1 MKRPTLMEGKDM
13 AAPRGEQLID
23 GVAEP
28 QHYVQ
33 RSEREL
39 RRQSVHRLQIGLFGL
54 AAMLLIVGLAN
65 IIMDQAQTVDAR
77 DPIEQVIAADEP
89 QEEAVIDPLADAGVV
104 PAADPTPGPGGASPA
119 KK

>member
-1 MKRPTLMEGKDM
+1 MVGK
-13 AAPRGEQLID
+13 ASTALNGERLIE

-65 IIMDQAQTVDAR
+65 IIMDRAQTVDAQ
-77 DPIEQVIAADEP
+77 DPIEQVIAVDEP
-89 QEEAVIDPLADAGVV
+89 EEEAVIDPLADAGVV
-104 PAADPTPGPGGASPA
+104 PAAEPTQDSGAAQPA